1 MDRLFIKALEFVK
14 FEVNLQATSRMFQT
28 KFILDPLS
36 KTAQPFVGLEFL
48 IKMSENLQKLSLYN
62 PPIYTLSNFYTKQ
75 KRVKV
80 RNKIY

>member
-14 FEVNLQATSRMFQT
+14 FEVNLQATSRMFQI

-36 KTAQPFVGLEFL
+36 KTLQPFVGLEFL
-48 IKMSENLQKLSLYN
+48 IKMSENLQKISLYN